1 MSVFRWVVVS
11 AFLAACG
18 GGGGGTD
25 AATSS
30 DGGGNG
36 GDGGLPTTAPKLIA
50 RTPGPTADFWQ
61 RAPITL
67 TFDQPL
73 DPTTVNDNT
82 VTLEIDG
89 TPVPLSISLS
99 ADHTVVTATFD
110 PVQGPTSGLIS
121 ATSNIKGENGLRF
134 SELDWGFDIPLWRSE
149 ILGPSSHQP
158 AVTTTGDGDFLVAR
172 IEAGALYV
180 EQATEGD
187 DTFSPLGAPGALVTA
202 PEHPAIAVVGGQPI
216 VAVQDGTDVRVL
228 GYDAGSWTELQAITG
243 AQFPRLAV
251 STTGTLYASWLTGGT
266 VVVSSWDGSSFSAM
280 GSPITAANVSD
291 LVLAAEGDH
300 PLVAFEN
307 GAGNVAVW
315 AYDTS
320 DFVHRATFARTDGGP
335 SQLAAASASDRAYLA
350 WIDADSRSSYT
361 RITSWNPNGSRIEA
375 PNSLEIDPAGDAAAP
390 ALAVAA
396 DGSVHAAWIE
406 GGPSPAVFV
415 ARYTSVL
422 NSGRLQVMGGAVLAN
437 PAGVGALA
445 VAADGDD
452 AAAWITDDGITVAR
466 WNASP
471 EAPHGLAARA
481 MVTTCAIPADGAGFP
496 QTLTDTGCYSDVASQ
511 TVAPEVIP
519 YDVRSPLW
527 SDGAIKRRFMIIPNN
542 QTIGYTATGAWTLP
556 VGTILMKEFWIEAV
570 TGDPSTLIPMETRFL
585 VKRCQPGNCTDEWQG
600 YSYQWN
606 TSGTEG
612 TLLAGTATTTFD
624 WTVMDGG
631 STTTHTHIYPARTD
645 CVRCHNAA
653 AGRTLGLQT
662 VQLARPMRYGEVVD
676 DELRALD
683 AIGIFGGTLPATPT
697 AGLPRPADPVP
708 GNYRRSRAYFHAN
721 CSHCHRPGGE
731 KPTVDFRFET
741 ALVDT
746 GICAVITP
754 GDSANSTLYQK
765 DASRTGGQM
774 PPIATLLP
782 DPIQLPVTAAWI
794 DSLTT
799 CP

>member
-1 MSVFRWVVVS
+1 MSISRWLLLSSV
-11 AFLAACG
+11 LTACG

-25 AATSS
+25 AATAS
-30 DGGGNG
+30 DGGNG
-36 GDGGLPTTAPKLIA
+36 ADAGLPTTAPRLIA
-50 RTPGPTADFWQ
+50 RSPEPAADFWQ

-73 DPTTVNDNT
+73 DPTTVNDTN
-82 VTLEIDG
+82 VTLDIDG
-89 TPVPLSISLS
+89 TPVPLAVSLS

-110 PVQGPTSGLIS
+110 LVQAPTSGLLS
-121 ATSNIKGENGLRF
+121 VTSKIKGENGLRF
-134 SELDWGFDIPLWRSE
+134 SELDWSFNIPLWRTE
-149 ILGPSSHQP
+149 VLGPSSHQP
-158 AVTTTGDGDFLVAR
+158 SVATTGDGDFLVAR
-172 IEAGALYV
+172 IEAGSLFV
-180 EQATEGD
+180 ERATEDD
-187 DTFSPLGAPGALVTA
+187 DTFAPLGAPGALVTA
-202 PEHPAIAVVGGQPI
+202 PEHPAIAVVGGKPI

-228 GYDAGSWTELQAITG
+228 GYDAGSWSELQSITG
-243 AQFPRLAV
+243 ALFPRLAV
-251 STTGTLYASWLTGGT
+251 STGGTLYAAWISSGT
-266 VVVSSWDGSSFSAM
+266 LVVSSWDGSSFSAM
-280 GSPITAANVSD
+280 GSPISAANVSD
-291 LVLAAEGDH
+291 VVLAAEGDH
-300 PLVAFEN
+300 PLIAFEN
-307 GAGNVAVW
+307 GAGSVAVW
-315 AYDTS
+315 AYDTT
-320 DFVHRATFARTDGGP
+320 DFVLRGIFARSGGP
-335 SQLAAASASDRAYLA
+335 SQLAAASAADRAYVA

-361 RITSWNPNGSRIEA
+361 RITSWDPGGTRIEA

-406 GGPSPAVFV
+406 GGTTPAVYV
-415 ARYTSVL
+415 ARYTSTL
-422 NSGRLQVMGGAVLAN
+422 QSGRLQVMGTPALTN
-437 PAGVGALA
+437 PSGIGALA
-445 VAADGDD
+445 VATDGDD

-471 EAPHGLAARA
+471 EAPHGLAARNP
-481 MVTTCAIPADGAGFP
+481 VTSCAIPADGAGFP
-496 QTLTDTGCYSDVASQ
+496 QTLTDTGCYSDVATQ

-527 SDGAIKRRFMIIPNN
+527 SDGAIKRRFMIIPGG

-570 TGDPSTLIPMETRFL
+570 TGDPATLMPMETRFL
-585 VKRCQPGNCTDEWQG
+585 VKRCEPGNCTDEWQG

-606 TSGTEG
+606 TSGTEA
-612 TLLAGTATTTFD
+612 TLLPGDQTTTFD

-631 STTTHTHIYPARTD
+631 NTTTHTHIYPGRSD

-662 VQLARPMRYGEVVD
+662 AQLARPMRYGEVVD

-708 GNYRRSRAYFHAN
+708 GNARRSRAYFHAN

-765 DASRTGGQM
+765 DATRGGGQM

-782 DPIQLPVTAAWI
+782 DPVQLPVTAAWI
-794 DSLTT
+794 DSMTA

>member
-1 MSVFRWVVVS
+1 MSVLRWLVLSSLLV
-11 AFLAACG
+11 ACG
-18 GGGGGTD
+18 GGGGGAD
-25 AATSS
+25 ASTTSG
-30 DGGGNG
+30 DGGS

-50 RTPGPTADFWQ
+50 RTPEPAADFWQ

-73 DPTTVNDNT
+73 DPTTVNDSN

-89 TPVPLSISLS
+89 QAVPLQVSLS
-99 ADHTVVTATFD
+99 ADHTIITATFD
-110 PVQGPTSGLIS
+110 PVQAPTSGLIS
-121 ATSNIKGENGLRF
+121 ATSKLEGENGLRF
-134 SELDWGFDIPLWRSE
+134 SELDWGFSIPLWRTE
-149 ILGPSSHQP
+149 VVAPGAGRP
-158 AVTTTGDGDFLVAR
+158 ALATNGDGDFLIAR
-172 IEAGALYV
+172 IQMGTLYV
-180 EQATEGD
+180 ERATEGD
-187 DTFSPLGAPGALVTA
+187 DTFSPLGAPGVLVTT
-202 PEHPAIAVVGGQPI
+202 PSRPAIAVVGGEPV
-216 VAVQDGTDVRVL
+216 VAVEDNTAVRVL
-228 GYDAGSWTELQAITG
+228 GHDAGSWTQLAEVSG
-243 AQFPRLAV
+243 AGLPCLAV
-251 STTGTLYASWLTGGT
+251 STTGTLYAAWITSGT
-266 VVVSSWDGSSFSAM
+266 IVVSSWDGSSFSPV
-280 GSPITAANVSD
+280 GSPITVTNPSD
-291 LVLAAEGDH
+291 MVLAAEGDH
-300 PLVAFEN
+300 PLVAYEN
-307 GAGNVAVW
+307 MAGNVAVW

-320 DFVHRATFARTDGGP
+320 DFVSRATFGRTDGGP

-361 RITSWNPNGSRIEA
+361 RITSWNPDGSRIEA

-390 ALAVAA
+390 ALAVTA
-396 DGSVHAAWIE
+396 DGTVHAAWIE
-406 GGPSPAVFV
+406 GGTSPAVYV
-415 ARYTSVL
+415 ARFTSTL
-422 NSGRLQVMGGAVLAN
+422 DSGRLQVMGTPALAN
-437 PAGVGALA
+437 PSGAGALA

-452 AAAWITDDGITVAR
+452 AAAWITDNNNITVAR

-471 EAPHGLAARA
+471 EAPHGLAARNQ
-481 MVTTCAIPADGAGFP
+481 VTTCAIPADGAGFP
-496 QTLTDTGCYSDVASQ
+496 QTLTDTGCYSDVTTQ
-511 TVAPEVIP
+511 TVASEVIP

-527 SDGAIKRRFMIIPNN
+527 SDGAIKRRFMIIANG
-542 QTIGYTATGAWTLP
+542 QTVGYTATGAWTLP

-585 VKRCQPGNCTDEWQG
+585 VKRCEPGNCTDEWQG

-606 TSGTEG
+606 PAGTEG
-612 TLLAGTATTTFD
+612 TLLPGSMTTTFD
-624 WTVMDGG
+624 WTVVDGG
-631 STTTHTHIYPARTD
+631 NTTTHTHIYPGRSD

-683 AIGIFGGTLPATPT
+683 AIGIFGDTLPATPT

-708 GNYRRSRAYFHAN
+708 GNQRRSRAYFHGN

-754 GDSANSTLYQK
+754 GDAANSTLYQK
-765 DASRTGGQM
+765 DATRSGGQM
-774 PPIATLLP
+774 PPVATLLP

-794 DSLTT
+794 DGMTT
-799 CP
+799 CQ